1 MEQNRLKQLR
11 ENAKINQ
18 KDFAK
23 MFNVARQSVANW
35 ECDIST
41 MKVDIA
47 IKVAEYFH
55 VTVDYLLG
63 VDDGTHLKN
72 IVKAAVKKLD
82 KDMLAEI
89 ISDQAIK

>member
-18 KDFAK
+18 KELAK

-41 MKVDIA
+41 MKADVA
-47 IKVAEYFH
+47 IKMAEYFH
-55 VTVDYLLG
+55 VTTDYLFG

-82 KDMLAEI
+82 KETLAEM